1 MGLIDR
7 FRGFFAR
14 NGAYD
19 GGGWDRRN
27 RNWSP
32 VDGSGERVN
41 QMSRDVLRLRARDLE
56 RNSDNVAALVDAFER
71 NVVGTGM
78 RLQAKVM
85 TDNGEEDETV
95 NQQIEAL
102 WNDWCRY
109 ECCDITGQFCFSEM
123 QRMAVRRRLVDGGLF
138 FVLCVD
144 GSLKKEHS
152 FKKDG
157 KVPLRLQMKEVD
169 ELDTSVSDW
178 KGRPVVAGV
187 ELDRFGR
194 AVAYHFK
201 GYDRYGFLT
210 GNSVRLPA
218 EDVIYLSWKT
228 RPSEVR
234 ELTPLAKIITRLRD
248 LNQFVEAVSVK
259 ERVLAC
265 LSVFVKKINPGGFG
279 RAGRPGERE
288 SVYRSKT
295 LTPGMITELDAGDD
309 VAVVNPSGQAS
320 NAREFVT
327 MMLRSIGSALG
338 ISYEATSRDMS
349 QVNYSSARQGLL
361 DDQKTYRM
369 WQEYLIEHFCKRV
382 YREFMRLCV
391 LTGALTLPDFFGNE
405 EKYCKCTFI
414 PNGQSW
420 IDPQKEVNA
429 NVAALA
435 SCQTT
440 LEEICAETGKDY
452 REVIRQR
459 AKELA
464 LMRECG
470 IAAAGIDAAGAEGAA
485 GKSQA
490 TENEEDESEEQQ
502 EETDTG
508 NFE

>member
-1 MGLIDR
+1 MGIMDR
-7 FRGFFAR
+7 LRGFFAR

-391 LTGALTLPDFFGNE
+391 LTGALVLPDYFGNE
-405 EKYCKCTFI
+405 EKYIKCTFI

-429 NVAALA
+429 NVSALN

-440 LEEICAETGKDY
+440 LEEICAGTGKDY

-464 LMRECG
+464 LMKELG
-470 IAAAGIDAAGAEGAA
+470 INGGENSKADETQ
-485 GKSQA
+485 QA
-490 TENEEDESEEQQ
+490 DYSEDENEE
-502 EETDTG
+502 
-508 NFE
+508 

>member
-1 MGLIDR
+1 MGLMERI
-7 FRGFFAR
+7 RGFFTR

-85 TDNGEEDETV
+85 TNTAEENETL
-95 NQQIEAL
+95 NQQIEDL

-109 ECCDITGQFCFSEM
+109 ENCDITGQFCFSEM
-123 QRMAVRRRLVDGGLF
+123 QRMVVRRRLVDGGLF

-144 GSLKKEHS
+144 KREK
-152 FKKDG
+152 F
-157 KVPLRLQMKEVD
+157 PLRLQMKEVD
-169 ELDTSVSDW
+169 ELDTSVSDFQ
-178 KGRPVVAGV
+178 GRPVVAGV

-201 GYDRYGFLT
+201 GYDQYGFLT
-210 GNSVRLPA
+210 GNSVRLLA

-265 LSVFVKKINPGGFG
+265 LSVFIKKVNSSGFG
-279 RAGRPGERE
+279 RAGRPAERE
-288 SVYRSKT
+288 SVYRSKM
-295 LTPGMITELDAGDD
+295 LTPGMINELDAGDSID
-309 VAVVNPSGQAS
+309 VVNPSGQAS

-327 MMLRSIGSALG
+327 MMLRSIGAALG
-338 ISYEATSRDMS
+338 ISYEAASRDMS

-382 YREFMRLCV
+382 YREFLRMCV
-391 LTGALTLPDFFGNE
+391 LTGALVLPDYFGNE
-405 EKYCKCTFI
+405 EKYAKCTFI

-429 NVAALA
+429 NVAALD

-464 LMRECG
+464 LMREAG
-470 IAAAGIDAAGAEGAA
+470 IAAAEGETAK
-485 GKSQA
+485 KSQA
-490 TENEEDESEEQQ
+490 AENEGDESEEQQ
-502 EETDTG
+502 EETDV
-508 NFE
+508 E